1 MNTAFPVFRFM
12 APEAVRDQFEASEGG
27 CDCCGKATGWRYTG
41 VIYGD
46 APDEHSVCPWCI
58 ADGSVAAKW
67 DAAFSMVDDRTE
79 CDEDAQKE
87 AEQQTPG
94 FPSWQDWYIPVC
106 CGMPTEFLGDAGWED
121 LRGRWAG
128 AVESM
133 LADCL
138 PVVNDGELDGFLRSF
153 KRGENPAAY
162 VFRCIE
168 CAKLVG
174 RWDCL

>member
-1 MNTAFPVFRFM
+1 MDATFPTFRFM
-12 APEAVRDQFEASEGG
+12 SPEAMRVQFDASGG
-27 CDCCGKATGWRYTG
+27 ACDCCGKVTGWRYNG

-67 DAAFSMVDDRTE
+67 DAAFNIVDDWSP
-79 CDEDAQKE
+79 CDPDAQKE
-87 AEQQTPG
+87 AEQRTPG
-94 FPSWQDWYIPVC
+94 FPTWQDWFIPVC

-121 LRGRWAG
+121 LSGRWSG

-133 LADCL
+133 LEDCSPL
-138 PVVNDGELDGFLRSF
+138 THEGEREEFLRTI
-153 KRGENPAAY
+153 KPGENPSAY
-162 VFRCIE
+162 VFRCVV